1 MTTLAE
7 QKIRK
12 QLGGKIKELRTSKKE
27 TQESL
32 AASINSSKDYV
43 SHVESGIK
51 SPSLGFLVKIANKLK
66 IDLQEFFKF

>member
-1 MTTLAE
+1 MATLAE

-32 AASINSSKDYV
+32 ASSINSSKDYV